1 MARTEGTIGD
11 RIKLARKARGLS
23 ARELATQ
30 VGISH
35 TAINKYTSGLATPS
49 SDTLIRLRKALG
61 VSTEYLFRPFTVQLE
76 KVEFRKRTSLLKA
89 ARHRIEAQVQDQ
101 LERALALEEFLPPG
115 DIPRRKLPKW
125 SCPNA
130 YAAEPAARRLR
141 KAWQLGN
148 AAIRDLIAVMEDHG
162 VRVFEVKGPEAFD
175 GLSGIA
181 GKEAFVAIGAGWP
194 GDRQRL
200 TLAHELGHLVMQM
213 PAKVSKSNAEK
224 LCYRFAGALL
234 LPAERI
240 KAELGGRRH
249 RLTFRELQDL
259 KKEYGT
265 SMQAILRRALDLD
278 IISAITYQHWMRV
291 FRQRGWHKRE
301 PGHAVPAERPHR
313 KDRLLERLLAED
325 LISEGRAAEIAGL
338 PIEQIRQLGAGIE
351 DATRN

>member
-1 MARTEGTIGD
+1 MC
-11 RIKLARKARGLS
+11 
-23 ARELATQ
+23 
-30 VGISH
+30 
-35 TAINKYTSGLATPS
+35 
-49 SDTLIRLRKALG
+49 IRDS

-130 YAAEPAARRLR
+130 DAAEQAARRLR

-240 KAELGGRRH
+240 KAELSPH
-249 RLTFRELQDL
+249 RPHLAWSEVADL
-259 KKEYGT
+259 KAEYGM
-265 SMQAILRRALDLD
+265 SMQAVLHRARDLQ
-278 IISAITYQHWMRV
+278 IISGSAYRKWCRY
-291 FRQRGWHKRE
+291 FRRQGWRDQE
-301 PGHAVPAERPHR
+301 PGHKVPTERPHWSR
-313 KDRLLERLLAED
+313 RVLQRALAED